1 MKATYSI
8 NGMTCAACASKIER
22 KLNKMEGVHEAVV
35 NLVTEKASVDFDE
48 QKIDFDTMQK
58 NVADLGYELYQNTTA
73 TVPNHSNVQNYQIS
87 GMTCA
92 ACASKIERKI
102 NQLDEVQEASVNLTT
117 EQMTVIWKEQFNES

>member
-58 NVADLGYELYQNTTA
+58 NVADLDMNFTKTPLLQ
-73 TVPNHSNVQNYQIS
+73 S
-87 GMTCA
+87 
-92 ACASKIERKI
+92 
-102 NQLDEVQEASVNLTT
+102 LTIQT
-117 EQMTVIWKEQFNES
+117 FKTIKLAG